1 MTEASCP
8 ALLVSAPASGQGKT
22 TITAALARRHLQA
35 GRRVRVFKCG
45 PDFLDPM
52 ILERASG
59 APVHQLD
66 MFMVG
71 EVECR
76 RLLYQAAREADLI
89 LVEGVMGLFDG
100 DPSAADL
107 AARFGLPVLAVID
120 GSAMAQ
126 TFGALAHGL
135 ASYRDDIR
143 VVAALANCVG
153 SERHAAMLRES
164 LPPGMRWLGSM
175 PPSPDATLPERHL
188 GLVQAGEV
196 GDIDCRIDA
205 AAAAL
210 GDDAL
215 WLPEPVAFVTEAAA
229 NAPPLLAGWR
239 IAIARDAAFA
249 FIYPANIACLEAMGA
264 QVLFF
269 SPLGDQSLPDCDAL
283 WLPGGYPELHLA
295 ELSQNHCMVA
305 AIRRHHEAGKPILA
319 ECGGMLYCLDELDDG
334 KGHSVPM
341 LGLMPGRG
349 IMQGRLGA
357 LGLQSVDLN
366 GRIARG
372 HTFHYSRL
380 ETPVRRYCSAQGT
393 RGGEGEAVFRC
404 GNLWASYMHLYFPS
418 AAAAVASIF
427 RPHAGDMGPGF
438 WTRGTAT
445 RQELPGVAA

>member
-1 MTEASCP
+1 MTTASCP

-22 TITAALARRHLQA
+22 TVTAALARRHVQA

-59 APVHQLD
+59 APVYQLD
-66 MFMVG
+66 LFMVG
-71 EVECR
+71 EAECR
-76 RLLYQAAREADLI
+76 RLLHEAALDADLI

-107 AARFGLPVLAVID
+107 AARFGLPVMAVID

-135 ASYRDDIR
+135 ATYRDDIR
-143 VVAALANCVG
+143 VVAALANRVG

-175 PPSPDATLPERHL
+175 PPRPDVTLPERHL

-196 GDIDCRIDA
+196 RDIDCRIDA
-205 AAAAL
+205 AAASL
-210 GDDAL
+210 DDDAL
-215 WLPEPVAFVTEAAA
+215 WLPEPVVFATEVTTS
-229 NAPPLLAGWR
+229 APLLLAGSR
-239 IAIARDAAFA
+239 IAVARDAAFA
-249 FIYPANIACLEAMGA
+249 FIYPANVACLEEMGA

-269 SPLGDQSLPDCDAL
+269 SPLSDQSLPECDAL

-295 ELSQNHCMVA
+295 ELSQNHSMIA
-305 AIRRHHEAGKPILA
+305 AIRAHNRAGKPIFA

-334 KGHSVPM
+334 KGHRAPM

-349 IMQGRLGA
+349 IMQGRLAA
-357 LGLQSVDLN
+357 LGLQSVELN
-366 GRIARG
+366 GGVLRG

-380 ETPVRRYCSAQGT
+380 ETTVRRYCSAQGT
-393 RGGEGEAVFRC
+393 KGDSGDAVY
-404 GNLWASYMHLYFPS
+404 LWGSLCASYVHLYFQSDMS
-418 AAAAVASIF
+418 AAAAIF
-427 RPHAGDMGPGF
+427 QPQADD
-438 WTRGTAT
+438 AT
-445 RQELPGVAA
+445 GS